1 MSFSREWFTV
11 NSVTDENNEIEIRQ
25 VYVWLVTSDKKIVI
39 VSKDGEKWQFPGGH
53 PDEEDNS
60 LIHTATRE
68 VLEET
73 GLDISDVNED
83 LEFFGYY
90 LIDEDGDRFLQ
101 VRFIL
106 NLDKDSND
114 LDLNTHNEV
123 IEDSIKFI
131 KAVTLKEATE
141 LIPWLSSTDEF
152 KVIQSKI

>member
-11 NSVTDENNEIEIRQ
+11 NSVTDEHSEIEIRQ

-53 PDEEDNS
+53 PDEEDDS

-73 GLDISDVNED
+73 GLDISDANED

-131 KAVTLKEATE
+131 KAVTLKKATE

-152 KVIQSKI
+152 QIIQSRI